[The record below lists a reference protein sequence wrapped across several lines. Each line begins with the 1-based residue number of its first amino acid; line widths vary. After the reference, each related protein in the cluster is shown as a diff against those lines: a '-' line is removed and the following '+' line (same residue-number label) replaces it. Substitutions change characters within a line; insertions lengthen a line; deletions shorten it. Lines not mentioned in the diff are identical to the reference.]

1 MKQGEKTEIYSTG
14 KVDYILFPEVYYLF
28 VSELHK
34 NHDDILRAMVLA
46 QVKIE
51 DGSAIDFLNTFLG
64 TTVSKETPM
73 ELGYASFLDAL
84 KMRVQN
90 KASETA
96 IQKVAEQFSDHSLF
110 PSRSDPEKPL
120 FDDDKEKQ

>member
-1 MKQGEKTEIYSTG
+1 MKQSEKTEIYSTG
-14 KVDYILFPEVYYLF
+14 KVTFTVFPEVYYLF
-28 VSELHK
+28 ISELYN
-34 NHDDILRAMVLA
+34 NHDDIVRAMVLA
-46 QVKIE
+46 QVKLV

-90 KASETA
+90 KASDIA

-110 PSRSDPEKPL
+110 PNRSNPSKPM
-120 FDDDKEKQ
+120 FDDESKKQ